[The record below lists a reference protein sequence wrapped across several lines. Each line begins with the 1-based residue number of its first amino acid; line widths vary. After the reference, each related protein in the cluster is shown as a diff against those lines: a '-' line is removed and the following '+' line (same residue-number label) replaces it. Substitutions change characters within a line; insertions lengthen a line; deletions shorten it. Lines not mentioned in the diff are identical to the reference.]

1 MKNRWM
7 FNGIN
12 YANWAEM
19 RMAQLNAKDKRL
31 WDENDY
37 EAYHYI
43 QQLRFEASYEDD
55 DYE

>member
-1 MKNRWM
+1 MKNHYM

-12 YANWAEM
+12 YANWADM

-31 WDENDY
+31 WNEDDS

-43 QQLRFEASYEDD
+43 QQLRFETSYEDD
-55 DYE
+55 YE